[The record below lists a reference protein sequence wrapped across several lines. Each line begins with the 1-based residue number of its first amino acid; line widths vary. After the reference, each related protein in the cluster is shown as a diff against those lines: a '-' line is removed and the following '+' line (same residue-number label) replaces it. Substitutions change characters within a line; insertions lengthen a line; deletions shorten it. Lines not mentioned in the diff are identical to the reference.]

1 MIGGQQRTPL
11 ALIADVFAQVS
22 RIFRGEM
29 ALAQAEAALAL
40 RMVVQG
46 FVLVLIAVVMAIT
59 ALNVLS
65 AALVAALAHAGL
77 GPVWAAV
84 VVGLIFAGVAAI
96 FAWFGLSA
104 MRPSGQAAKRA
115 AHGLQRNLD
124 ALKEGL
130 TA

>member
-1 MIGGQQRTPL
+1 MMSGTQRTPL

-22 RIFRGEM
+22 RIFRGEL

-40 RMVVQG
+40 RMVVKG

-65 AALVAALAHAGL
+65 GALVAALAHAGL
-77 GPVWAAV
+77 GPAWAAV
-84 VVGLIFAGVAAI
+84 VVGVIFAIIAAV
-96 FAWFGLSA
+96 FAWLGLA
-104 MRPSGQAAKRA
+104 ALRPSGQAAKRA

-124 ALKEGL
+124 ALKEGF

>member
-1 MIGGQQRTPL
+1 MMGGTQRTPL

-22 RIFRGEM
+22 RIFRGEL
-29 ALAQAEAALAL
+29 ALAQAEAARAL

-46 FVLVLIAVVMAIT
+46 FVLVMIAVVMAIT

-65 AALVAALAHAGL
+65 GALVAALAHAGL
-77 GPVWAAV
+77 GPAWAAV
-84 VVGLIFAGVAAI
+84 VVGVIFAIIAAA
-96 FAWFGLSA
+96 FAWLGLA
-104 MRPSGQAAKRA
+104 ALRPSGQAAKRA
-115 AHGLQRNLD
+115 ANGLQRNLD